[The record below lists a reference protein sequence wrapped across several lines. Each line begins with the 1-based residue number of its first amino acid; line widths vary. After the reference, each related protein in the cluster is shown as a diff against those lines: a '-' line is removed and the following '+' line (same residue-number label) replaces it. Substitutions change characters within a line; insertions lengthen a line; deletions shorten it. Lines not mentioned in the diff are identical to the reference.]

1 MLMLVAKDNREAMF
15 SERSRG
21 FLAWLRQAMRDEGFG
36 ESQSK
41 LATYIGTGP
50 ATVNGWFR
58 RGALPRYEMCL
69 TLAHVLHRTP
79 EEVLAAAGYEP
90 RTEAARI
97 EAQLPPWL
105 TRLLAELTED
115 ELRVTSNGTFSSAV
129 PEVCCHFSETS
140 TFRSGDLLATTSTR
154 CRRPPSFVPMYCCV
168 CTAYPPRFNEG
179 RTICSRTQP
188 VLVFRPPVA

>member
-1 MLMLVAKDNREAMF
+1 MK
-15 SERSRG
+15 
-21 FLAWLRQAMRDEGFG
+21 DEGFG
-36 ESQSK
+36 ENQSK

-115 ELRVTSNGTFSSAV
+115 ELRVIEHAARGLLELRAA
-129 PEVCCHFSETS
+129 
-140 TFRSGDLLATTSTR
+140 RSR
-154 CRRPPSFVPMYCCV
+154 
-168 CTAYPPRFNEG
+168 
-179 RTICSRTQP
+179 
-188 VLVFRPPVA
+188 